1 MISFREDDRDYGFD
15 NIKVLLIFLVV
26 LGHILEEIS
35 TEGNLGII
43 RACIYS
49 FHMPAFIF
57 ISGYFTGNYRR
68 SAVKSISHFL
78 LPYIVFEILWM
89 YVHDGIWPPDTMQL
103 FSPEYIF
110 WYLLCMVYWRLSA
123 GLLSKIKGIFFISFA
138 AAIAI
143 GVYVPADRFLSVSRA
158 VAFLPF
164 FVLGLRCAEKRIR
177 FIRRRPTVG
186 GILGM
191 VFCMLVTIYANVEN
205 LIPLKSYEN
214 IQAYVTGGM
223 TNTDGAWIRII
234 SYCIALLAI
243 YSLINFMPK
252 RKNVFTRFGERTESI
267 YVLSG
272 FLTFLL
278 FYFVREYGFL
288 EFLQG
293 HDGYAVLFALA
304 ASAGIF
310 WICGNRVV
318 DTAFMSWIR
327 GLDFLMLR
335 ERDPYERL

>member
-26 LGHILEEIS
+26 LGHVLEGIG
-35 TEGNLGII
+35 TDGNLGTI

-68 SAVKSISHFL
+68 SAVKSITHFL
-78 LPYIVFEILWM
+78 LPYLVFDTLWL
-89 YVHDGIWPPDTMQL
+89 YVNDGIWPPEVMQL
-103 FSPEYIF
+103 LTPEYIF
-110 WYLLCMVYWRLSA
+110 WYLLCMVYWRLFA
-123 GLLSKIKGIFFISFA
+123 GLLSRIKGIFFISFA
-138 AAIAI
+138 VAIAI
-143 GVYVPADRFLSVSRA
+143 GTYVPADRFLSISRA

-164 FVLGLRCAEKRIR
+164 FVLGLRCAENRIR
-177 FIRRRPTVG
+177 FIRRRPAAG

-191 VFCMLVTIYANVEN
+191 AFCMLVTVWANRQN
-205 LIPLKSYEN
+205 LIPVKSYEN

-223 TNTDGAWIRII
+223 TNTEGAWIRIV
-234 SYCIALLAI
+234 SYCLALLAI

-252 RKNVFTRFGERTESI
+252 GKNFFTRFGERTESI

-272 FLTFLL
+272 FLTLL
-278 FYFVREYGFL
+278 VFSIVREYGWL
-288 EFLQG
+288 EYFQG

-304 ASAGIF
+304 VSAGIF
-310 WICGNRVV
+310 WICGNRAVNAV
-318 DTAFMSWIR
+318 FMSWINA
-327 GLDFLMLR
+327 LDFLLVR
-335 ERDPYERL
+335 EKDPYERL